1 MAGQDSNDDDRG
13 IRVDGTMTLAR
24 EVLAIPRQRY
34 DGGLT
39 VICIDGRLDA
49 STATEVRERLHA
61 AAGLGSGTLVVDL
74 SDVQLV
80 DATGLGVLAGT
91 QRLAA
96 RSGRTMV
103 LRGTPPRVARL
114 LRIIGFDRV
123 LRSESVSPAA

>member
-1 MAGQDSNDDDRG
+1 MQDSNDEDRG
-13 IRVDGTMTLAR
+13 IRVDGTLTLAR
-24 EVLAIPRQRY
+24 ITGAVPRQRY

-39 VICIDGRLDA
+39 VVCVDGRLDA

-61 AAGLGSGTLVVDL
+61 AVGVGSGTFVVDL

-96 RSGRTMV
+96 RRGRTMV

-114 LRIIGFDRV
+114 LRIIGLDRV
-123 LRSESVSPAA
+123 LRSETVRPAA

>member
-1 MAGQDSNDDDRG
+1 MTIGG
-13 IRVDGTMTLAR
+13 IRVAGTMTLAR
-24 EVLAIPRQRY
+24 EVVAIPRQRY

-39 VICIDGRLDA
+39 VVCIDGRLDA
-49 STATEVRERLHA
+49 STATDVRERLHA
-61 AAGLGSGTLVVDL
+61 AVGLGSGTLVIDL

-96 RSGRTMV
+96 RSGRSMV

-123 LRSESVSPAA
+123 LRSESVSTAA